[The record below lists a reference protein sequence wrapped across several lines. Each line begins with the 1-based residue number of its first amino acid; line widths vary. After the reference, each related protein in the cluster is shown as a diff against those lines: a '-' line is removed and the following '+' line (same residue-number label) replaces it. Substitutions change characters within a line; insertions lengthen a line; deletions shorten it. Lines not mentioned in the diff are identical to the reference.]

1 MPTKSDKNA
10 AIAEVVMGTTGA
22 GLPPTM
28 QTIERALATAR
39 AAKSAPTK
47 IEEIDLTYQ
56 FYQRQVNPL
65 MGTIVGDIIVDSEG
79 DAEITDAKGV
89 SVPEGGSYFRKGEIK
104 FKLLSLSGKQ
114 RRLIEQAEDAISAA
128 QAPLFAVLATAPKSD
143 VLEVAQQLM
152 GAAGGKVDYEVI
164 EQVQAARENQMQQ
177 QHLQAKATESASTV
191 SDISRTERAEVQKWT
206 EIRAAV
212 LWGIPTTDLELIRD
226 FPGAYGVTTEV
237 GFMAD
242 WLQHTEYLVT
252 QIQNFQKEAVA

>member
-1 MPTKSDKNA
+1 MPTKS
-10 AIAEVVMGTTGA
+10 
-22 GLPPTM
+22 
-28 QTIERALATAR
+28 
-39 AAKSAPTK
+39 AKASPTK
-47 IEEIDLTYQ
+47 IEEIDLSYQ
-56 FYQRQVNPL
+56 FYKLAPL
-65 MGTIVGDIIVDSEG
+65 VKTAIGDVIVDADG
-79 DAEITDAKGV
+79 DAEIVETAGV
-89 SVPEGGSYFRKGEIK
+89 AVPDGGSLFRKEAIK
-104 FKLLSLSGKQ
+104 FKLLSLNGKQ

-152 GAAGGKVDYEVI
+152 GAAGGTVDYEVI
-164 EQVQAARENQMQQ
+164 EQVQSARENQMQQ

-212 LWGIPTTDLELIRD
+212 LWGIPTADLELIRD

-252 QIQNFQKEAVA
+252 QIQNFQKGAVA

>member
-1 MPTKSDKNA
+1 MPTKSAK
-10 AIAEVVMGTTGA
+10 
-22 GLPPTM
+22 
-28 QTIERALATAR
+28 AT
-39 AAKSAPTK
+39 PTK
-47 IEEIDLTYQ
+47 IEEIDLSYQ
-56 FYQRQVNPL
+56 FYTRSTQ
-65 MGTIVGDIIVDSEG
+65 TKTAIGDVIVDADG
-79 DAEITDAKGV
+79 DAEIVETAGV
-89 SVPEGGSYFRKGEIK
+89 AVPESGSLFRREQIK

-152 GAAGGKVDYEVI
+152 GAAGGTVDYEVI

-212 LWGIPTTDLELIRD
+212 LWGIPTADLELIRD

-242 WLQHTEYLVT
+242 WLKHTEKLVE